1 MYNASAWFVLGRRL
15 AHFRNGCKEPEMWTA
30 FEVPKSE
37 NVTAFQRRR
46 FKKPFSFD
54 RTIVLSSGVVQFHT
68 DPFAWGEIG
77 EAHVS
82 DGTDFG
88 TLGTFND
95 NSIADFEIDVCGT

>member
-1 MYNASAWFVLGRRL
+1 
-15 AHFRNGCKEPEMWTA
+15 MWTA
-30 FEVPKSE
+30 FEVP
-37 NVTAFQRRR
+37 
-46 FKKPFSFD
+46 FSFN